1 MMVSPPKP
9 WERANPNAN
18 ANANA
23 GAGATIGAGQLTAIS
38 STSTAIAAPAIPSRP
53 DSLASSSA
61 ISSTQ
66 FNNNPMSGSY
76 GGYGASSSYP
86 SAYNSYNSPYSSSI
100 SSPYSRFGNSPY
112 SSSYSSYGSSYGGY
126 NSPYSS
132 YGGSYGGY
140 NSPYNRFGS
149 GMGMGMG
156 MHGRPGLP
164 LDPNDPNAP
173 PGMGIAQSSQTA
185 FQTLDQIVQ
194 AFGGFAQMLDSTFHA
209 TYSSFMAMVGV
220 AEQFGNLRTYLAQI
234 ISVVSIYRWARN
246 TVYKRVLK
254 KPPPADASELSP
266 EDFAKYQ
273 DSIAAKRSSKPVIVF
288 LLFAVGIPYL
298 ISKLVQ
304 RLNRQRLEAA
314 AAAAAAAADPNAPPQ
329 PVPGM
334 PVQDPALHPS
344 QIKDLEFARAVYEY
358 RPVPQPPTDLSFG
371 AGEIIA
377 VLQKTDPATGQQA
390 DWWRGRLQNGAVGWF
405 PATYVEI
412 IQKRPASVG
421 ASGGAPMTPGG
432 GAAAVNTFIPQEFS
446 TGASDPVVKTLT

>member
-1 MMVSPPKP
+1 MVSPPKP
-9 WERANPNAN
+9 WERANPN
-18 ANANA
+18 
-23 GAGATIGAGQLTAIS
+23 GAAPTATNSPSAQLNSAS
-38 STSTAIAAPAIPSRP
+38 SQASLAAPAIPSRP

-61 ISSTQ
+61 ITTTA
-66 FNNNPMSGSY
+66 FNNGAMAAPY
-76 GGYGASSSYP
+76 GGYGATSSYP
-86 SAYNSYNSPYSSSI
+86 SAYSSYNSPYSSSY

-112 SSSYSSYGSSYGGY
+112 SSTYGSYGSSYGGY
-126 NSPYSS
+126 NSSPYSS
-132 YGGSYGGY
+132 YGSYGSYGGY
-140 NSPYNRFGS
+140 NSPYNRYGS
-149 GMGMGMG
+149 GMGMGMY
-156 MHGRPGLP
+156 GRPGMP
-164 LDPNDPNAP
+164 FDPNDPSAP
-173 PGMGIAQSSQTA
+173 PGMGIAQSSQAA
-185 FQTLDQIVQ
+185 FQTLDQVVQ

-220 AEQFGNLRTYLAQI
+220 AEQFGNLRTYLGQI

-246 TVYKRVLK
+246 VVYKRVLN

-266 EDFAKYQ
+266 EDFAKYEE
-273 DSIAAKRSSKPVIVF
+273 ANATKRSSKPVIVF

-314 AAAAAAAADPNAPPQ
+314 AAAAAADPNSPPPQ
-329 PVPGM
+329 PVPGV

-390 DWWRGRLQNGAVGWF
+390 DWWRGRLQSGAVGWF

-412 IQKRPASVG
+412 IQKKPTPGG
-421 ASGGAPMTPGG
+421 ASGVGGDAPLVMPAGG
-432 GAAAVNTFIPQEFS
+432 QPVPVPR
-446 TGASDPVVKTLT
+446 DPLSATADQIAKTLS